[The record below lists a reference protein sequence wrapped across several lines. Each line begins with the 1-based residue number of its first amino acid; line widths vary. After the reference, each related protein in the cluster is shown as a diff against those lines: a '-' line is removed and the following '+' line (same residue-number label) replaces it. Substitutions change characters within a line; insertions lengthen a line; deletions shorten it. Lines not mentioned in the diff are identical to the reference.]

1 MRRRSKF
8 GLAALVVVAIIVMA
22 VYATVRIAQNRVM
35 RAVQEG
41 LEIGAQEMSRLGDN
55 ASDPKLPKVDM
66 HSSVAVDGD
75 ITILTIRHQ
84 NQTKGMVIDLVL
96 SKVAL
101 GRLAP
106 TDKLEFPIQMG
117 QLAPGATHETTLHYE
132 NVPWKLLGD
141 GSAEVTL
148 DYDEQWTGI
157 IRGGPRKMEVRGI
170 TVDLQLNDSKES
182 SRTTSEGPIRLDPAY
197 ARTLNRNRE
206 AGPKRNKNDGKEKGS
221 DTKSPP

>member
-8 GLAALVVVAIIVMA
+8 GLAALVVVANIVMA

-35 RAVQEG
+35 RAVQEA

-55 ASDPKLPKVDM
+55 ASDPKLPKVEM

-96 SKVAL
+96 SKAAL

-106 TDKLEFPIQMG
+106 TDKLDFPIQIG
-117 QLAPGATHETTLHYE
+117 QLSAGATHEIALHYE

-148 DYDEQWTGI
+148 VYDEQWTGI
-157 IRGGPRKMEVRGI
+157 IKGGPRKIDVRGI
-170 TVDLQLNDSKES
+170 MVDLQLNT
-182 SRTTSEGPIRLDPAY
+182 R
-197 ARTLNRNRE
+197 
-206 AGPKRNKNDGKEKGS
+206 
-221 DTKSPP
+221 KSPIARPRRARFDSIRCLHRR